1 MSAFI
6 ILALAFAVVAVAVLV
21 VVMREL
27 LRNIRKLGDQVHAST
42 ERLAPL
48 NEELQAELAVTSVEV
63 EGLSRSVEQLQKQRA
78 GRPRRKRSKRKR

>member
-6 ILALAFAVVAVAVLV
+6 ILALALAVVAVAVLV

-27 LRNIRKLGDQVHAST
+27 LRNIRKLSDQVRAST

-48 NEELQAELAVTSVEV
+48 NEELQAELAAET
-63 EGLSRSVEQLQKQRA
+63 LQA
-78 GRPRRKRSKRKR
+78 YASGGS